1 MPTTSDA
8 GAPEPP
14 RSPVT
19 IADIARLAGVSVPTV
34 SKVVNGRLAVAPETR
49 AHVEKVIHEHGY
61 QRPRR
66 AGKPTPAL
74 EVVFHELAGV
84 YPVEIINGVER
95 VAGEHH
101 LAVMVSESR
110 GRQTPGRGWIE
121 DVLARGPMGVIAVFS
136 ELSDEQQAKLSA
148 RDIPLVVLDPLG
160 VPGDDVV

>member
-1 MPTTSDA
+1 GYRGLPFTLSAMSTGRDA
-8 GAPEPP
+8 DAPDAP
-14 RSPVT
+14 RSPLT

-34 SKVVNGRLAVAPETR
+34 SKVVNGRLAVAPATR

-66 AGKPTPAL
+66 AGKPAPAIEL
-74 EVVFHELAGV
+74 VFHELAGI
-84 YPVEIINGVER
+84 YPVEIMNGVER

-101 LAVMVSESR
+101 LGVLMSESS

-136 ELSDEQQAKLSA
+136 DLSGEQRSKLSA
-148 RDIPLVVLDPLG
+148 RG
-160 VPGDDVV
+160 VP